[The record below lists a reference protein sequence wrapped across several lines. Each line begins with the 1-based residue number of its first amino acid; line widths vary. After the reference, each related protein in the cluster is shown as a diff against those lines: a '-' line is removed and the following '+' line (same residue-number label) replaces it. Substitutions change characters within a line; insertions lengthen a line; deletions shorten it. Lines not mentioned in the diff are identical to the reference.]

1 MKIVD
6 FYGNG
11 HSAIS
16 FEIFPPRTSTG
27 MAGLEERLPQLISL
41 APAFITVTYGALG
54 TEQGRTLEIA
64 SRIKNDYAMEA
75 VHHLTC
81 VGSSREE
88 LTRTIEEI
96 RRHNIENIIAL
107 RGDPPRGDTLF
118 VPPSDGYSHAD
129 QLVDHIHQFGG
140 FGIGVAGYPEKH
152 IESPNLEADLQNLK
166 LKADSGADA
175 IITQLYYDNKYF
187 YRFLEQCRTLGIDQ
201 PIVPGLMPIQNL
213 NQITRIIDRCGATI
227 PEHLLAQLEQ
237 AGDNTEKVWEISV
250 THTTNQALDLLQHGV
265 PGIHFYVLNSDSHIA
280 EILQRIR
287 PALKKFAPYP

>member
-1 MKIVD
+1 MKFSDI
-6 FYGNG
+6 Y
-11 HSAIS
+11 HSNETAIS
-16 FEIFPPRTSTG
+16 FELFPPKSEQA
-27 MAGLEERLPQLISL
+27 MEKLEERLPNLIALQPSL
-41 APAFITVTYGALG
+41 ITVTYGAMG
-54 TEQGRTLEIA
+54 SASGQTLQLC
-64 SRIKNDYAMEA
+64 SRLKNEYHVETA
-75 VHHLTC
+75 HHLTC
-81 VGSSREE
+81 VEADQV
-88 LTRTIEEI
+88 EI
-96 RRHNIENIIAL
+96 TEILESIRQHNIENIVAL
-107 RGDPPRGDTLF
+107 RGDARHGDIEFIPPKN
-118 VPPSDGYSHAD
+118 GYNHGN
-129 QLVDHIHQFGG
+129 QLVEHIHSIGG
-140 FGIGVAGYPEKH
+140 FSIAVAGYPEKH

-287 PALKKFAPYP
+287 PALHKYAP

>member
-1 MKIVD
+1 MV
-6 FYGNG
+6 
-11 HSAIS
+11 
-16 FEIFPPRTSTG
+16 
-27 MAGLEERLPQLISL
+27 GLEERLPQLISL